1 MPEASITTREAL
13 GDRAPSISTVAV
25 PYDRPITV
33 GRAGQVT
40 LGVGVADSGIS
51 RIVATVT
58 ATVEG
63 WTISDT
69 SRNGIIIHPWGLATI
84 RATAANRLRWPLIGL
99 RVLGA
104 QPDARHWL
112 LLECSHYPI
121 DGAGSTRGATTTVQT
136 DPPRPLTSAEKEA
149 LDTVFESM
157 LAWPPLLVPG
167 DPLQLKQAGRKLGIS
182 ASAVKVRLEGARAK
196 AEALG
201 LEQQVGVTDPTYL
214 HTLVAA
220 GYVHAPSA
228 PDRAGSTVCR
238 GT

>member
-1 MPEASITTREAL
+1 MPEAWITARESL
-13 GDRAPSISTVAV
+13 GDRPPSTTTIAAPL
-25 PYDRPITV
+25 DRPITI
-33 GRAGQVT
+33 GRAGHVP

-58 ATVEG
+58 ATPAG
-63 WTISDT
+63 WTIDDS

-104 QPDARHWL
+104 QPDARHWV
-112 LLECSHYPI
+112 LLESDHYPI
-121 DGAGSTRGATTTVQT
+121 DGAGAPRGATTTVQT
-136 DPPRPLTSAEKEA
+136 DPPRPLTAAEQEA
-149 LDTVFESM
+149 LGTVFEST
-157 LAWPPLLVPG
+157 LSWPPLLVPG
-167 DPLQLKQAGRKLGIS
+167 DPLQLKQAGRKLGIT

-214 HTLVAA
+214 HALVAA
-220 GYVHAPSA
+220 GYLPAPAPSS
-228 PDRAGSTVCR
+228 RAGSTVR
-238 GT
+238 RST